1 MNMEGASSNSYVEAD
16 CPYIGLF
23 AFDAAHAR
31 YFFGREGDA
40 ELIAANVLS
49 AGAMILHGPS
59 GVGKSSVLGAA
70 FPKALEKIVPN
81 ALIVPFRRWDA
92 GFYTLLVQEAE
103 SQRNKA
109 LLEYASR
116 PREVVDAEAGDNAL
130 YLGLSEGE
138 TASIGESAGMPIP
151 AESAASAAPD
161 GREPAVLEPLHPQAA
176 DDSRA
181 PTLNEMAERWERE
194 VGTPIVFVFDQFEQY
209 FTGQDFG
216 STTEDEQFETE
227 LARIIKRRDVGCH
240 VLISIRE
247 DALFELN
254 RLRARIPN
262 ILTRSLKL
270 DYLDRAAAE
279 EAINGPLGVWR
290 SEKGEG
296 NGPTDAAPD
305 LIEVLISQVSRP
317 GDATRIETPYLQ
329 LALKRLWQ
337 EEQKQGS
344 SELRAETLNDLGGA
358 GGIAESHFKDTM
370 KRLPKEDRRLC
381 AVIFD
386 RMVTPSGMKI
396 ALAADDLAGMTGED
410 AERVGAVLETLAA
423 GRSLII
429 HKIASPNEGAP
440 LFEIFHDVLARPIVD
455 WIAAE
460 RERVKQERKLAEQRR
475 AAEEERRRQQEELER
490 QRAEAEREQQRHQQE
505 VARQRKQILHERLL
519 KRRYFSL
526 FVATGLL
533 AVAAVG
539 AAGYAV
545 FTHREA
551 AATRGRMLSSQ
562 AQSELGDGDG
572 RASLLLSLAALPN
585 KPGAL
590 DEIFWPERQS
600 ALRALDQ
607 ALAMPLG
614 ADLPS
619 SSGRLILANSSAD
632 GRRVVTA
639 SETGVAQV
647 WDDQLIAGRWKGEKS
662 APSRLLKH
670 DKPVEIASA
679 SFDRTGELLLTADFD
694 GGVYLW
700 NSSTGERW
708 AAWKPHDRPTTA
720 ALAQDG
726 TLIATASYGD
736 VQPRLWEADPWN
748 SEAAPVERKSMKWGT
763 PHKTG
768 ITALAFDADGR
779 RLVSAS
785 FDGTAR
791 VWRTCDGALLLSLT
805 HGGPTI
811 LAAAFSPDG
820 RRLVTGSWDG
830 TAHVWGLPPSS
841 VRSPCGTSVKEPP
854 EVSTPLLTFRHGAK
868 VTSVGFDATGRQ
880 IITAA
885 LDGAARIWD
894 ASSGAL
900 LRRLQGPE
908 EVAGRFA
915 SAVFSP
921 DGGTVLATFM
931 QRRAYLWPL
940 KAETPLP
947 RVSNLPARP
956 LAISASAD
964 GQRIAVADDSGLQVF
979 NAHSGDILRTIPLNR
994 PPMSVA
1000 MSPGGVFVAAAVGT
1014 TVGMWSSDGEEPS
1027 YRQLPDH
1034 SSLVLSVAYDEFGQ
1048 RLVTTCQDGTVRL
1061 WDATGRALLGGR
1073 PLFESRAADPEQKPS
1088 AVFTAKFS
1096 KDGSEI
1102 LAGSFDG
1109 WLRIADAM
1117 TGKELQSRSMQL
1129 KHPILGLAVTNDQHR
1144 VVADVLVDS
1153 EEPHGD
1159 RPVIEHDFSIK
1170 PMLLDVAGGR
1180 SVAATPAETQASLE
1194 ILQLGNALELVD
1206 GQNHHS
1212 TIVVPFD
1219 RGVRLGPL
1227 PPDDPAGKVAY
1238 ARETKLFTLPS
1249 VLRALSEQEEKQRGL
1264 SSTKAADA
1272 VLPGQGAE
1280 TPVTGAGR

>member
-1 MNMEGASSNSYVEAD
+1 MNMERASFNSYVEAD

-23 AFDAAHAR
+23 AFDEAHAR

-70 FPKALEKIVPN
+70 FPKALERIVPN
-81 ALIVPFRRWDA
+81 ALIIPFRRWDA
-92 GFYTLLVQEAE
+92 GFYTLLLQEAE
-103 SQRNKA
+103 SQRRRA
-109 LLEYASR
+109 LLDYASR
-116 PREVVDAEAGDNAL
+116 ERDAVDTDADDNAL
-130 YLGLSEGE
+130 YIGLGEGE
-138 TASIGESAGMPIP
+138 TASIGQGAETPTFP
-151 AESAASAAPD
+151 ASAASAAPA
-161 GREPAVLEPLHPQAA
+161 GRNPARLECGDLHTD
-176 DDSRA
+176 DDSRTL
-181 PTLNEMAERWERE
+181 TLNQVAERWERE
-194 VGTPIVFVFDQFEQY
+194 VGSPIVFVFDQFEQY

-216 STTEDEQFETE
+216 STTEDEQFEAE
-227 LARIIKRRDVGCH
+227 LAQIIKRRDVGCH

-296 NGPTDAAPD
+296 DGPTHVAPD
-305 LIEVLISQVSRP
+305 LIDVLISQVSRP

-337 EEQKQGS
+337 EEHKQGS
-344 SELRAETLNDLGGA
+344 AELRSRTLDGLGGA
-358 GGIAESHFKDTM
+358 GGIAESHFKDTI
-370 KRLPKEDRRLC
+370 KRLPEDDRRLC

-396 ALAADDLAGMTGED
+396 ALAANDLAGMTGED
-410 AERVGAVLETLAA
+410 AERVGAVLEKLAA

-429 HKIASPNEGAP
+429 HKVASPQEGPP

-475 AAEEERRRQQEELER
+475 AAEEARRRQQEELER
-490 QRAEAEREQQRHQQE
+490 QRAEAEREHALHQQE
-505 VARQRKQILHERLL
+505 VARQRKQISHERQL
-519 KRRYFSL
+519 KRRYFGL
-526 FVATGLL
+526 FVASGLL
-533 AVAAVG
+533 AVAAIG

-545 FTHREA
+545 VTHREA

-562 AQSELGDGDG
+562 AQNELGDGDG

-585 KPGAL
+585 KPGVL

-614 ADLPS
+614 ANLPS
-619 SSGRLILANSSAD
+619 SSGRLILANLSAD
-632 GRRVVTA
+632 GRRIVTA

-647 WDDQLIAGRWKGEKS
+647 WDDQLITGRWKGENS
-662 APSRLLKH
+662 APPRLLKH

-736 VQPRLWEADPWN
+736 VQPRLWQADPWN
-748 SEAAPVERKSMKWGT
+748 SEAAPVERKSMRWGT

-768 ITALAFDADGR
+768 ITGLAFDTDGG
-779 RLVSAS
+779 RLVSTS

-830 TAHVWGLPPSS
+830 TARLWGLPPTTI
-841 VRSPCGTSVKEPP
+841 RSPCGTSVKEPP
-854 EVSTPLLTFRHGAK
+854 QVSRPLLTFRHDAK
-868 VTSVGFDATGRQ
+868 VTSVAFDATGRQ

-894 ASSGAL
+894 ASSGVL

-915 SAVFSP
+915 SAVISP

-940 KAETPLP
+940 KPETTLP
-947 RVSNLPARP
+947 RVKNLPTRP

-979 NAHSGDILRTIPLNR
+979 NAASGDVLRTIPLDR

-1014 TVGMWSSDGEEPS
+1014 IVGMWSSDGEEPS

-1034 SSLVLSVAYDEFGQ
+1034 GSLVLSVAYDEFGQ
-1048 RLVTTCQDGTVRL
+1048 RLVTTCQDGTVRV
-1061 WDATGRALLGGR
+1061 WDATGRALLEGKS
-1073 PLFESRAADPEQKPS
+1073 LFPSLGADPEQKPS
-1088 AVFTAKFS
+1088 AVFSAKFS

-1102 LAGSFDG
+1102 FAGSFDG
-1109 WLRIADAM
+1109 WLRVADAM
-1117 TGKELQSRSMQL
+1117 TGKELPSRSMQL
-1129 KHPILGLAVTNDQHR
+1129 KRPILGLALTNDQHR
-1144 VVADVLVDS
+1144 VVADMLVDT
-1153 EEPHGD
+1153 EEQHSDPS
-1159 RPVIEHDFSIK
+1159 VIEHDFSIR
-1170 PMLLDVAGGR
+1170 PMLLDVAAAR
-1180 SVAATPAETQASLE
+1180 PVAASPAEAQASLE
-1194 ILQLGNALELVD
+1194 MLQFGNALELID
-1206 GQNHHS
+1206 GQNRHS

-1219 RGVRLGPL
+1219 RGIRLGPL
-1227 PPDDPAGKVAY
+1227 PPDDPAG
-1238 ARETKLFTLPS
+1238 RWLMPG
-1249 VLRALSEQEEKQRGL
+1249 RLSCSRC
-1264 SSTKAADA
+1264 
-1272 VLPGQGAE
+1272 
-1280 TPVTGAGR
+1280 PVSCAH